1 MTKVVRWTGAVEATT
16 PVSTRA
22 KSSSFQLKMKQ
33 ISAVAAIPGAATGA
47 TTRLSTVGSRAP
59 STWAAS
65 MIETG
70 TSERKDCIIHTA
82 IGRFIE
88 V

>member
-1 MTKVVRWTGAVEATT
+1 M
-16 PVSTRA
+16 STRA

-33 ISAVAAIPGAATGA
+33 ISAVAAMPGAAIGA
-47 TTRLSTVGSRAP
+47 TTRVRMVGSLAP
-59 STWAAS
+59 STCAAS

-70 TSERKDCIIHTA
+70 TSARKDCIIQTA